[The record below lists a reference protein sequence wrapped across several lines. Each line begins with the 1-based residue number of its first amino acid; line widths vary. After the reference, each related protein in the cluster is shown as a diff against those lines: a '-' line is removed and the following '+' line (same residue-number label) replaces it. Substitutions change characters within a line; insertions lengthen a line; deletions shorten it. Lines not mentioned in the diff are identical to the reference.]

1 MRNKWT
7 AICGIVTAMAM
18 TTAVHAIPITGG
30 LSMGALVDLNT
41 ADVTTATTVESWPV
55 AWVAADYGD
64 FGSISPMT
72 FINMT
77 APWVFKPYQPPFGLP
92 NNPQF
97 TWSVGGFTF
106 TMISDSVTTGGN
118 FLDVTGYGT
127 ITGNGYT
134 PTPFDWNF
142 STETLPLAVP
152 WNSSFLRLL
161 SPFQTKVS
169 LWLCL
174 V

>member
-1 MRNKWT
+1 
-7 AICGIVTAMAM
+7 MAM

-55 AWVAADYGD
+55 AWVVADYGD

-92 NNPQF
+92 SNPQF

-106 TMISDSVTTGGN
+106 TMISDSVATGET
-118 FLDVTGYGT
+118 FWTLPD
-127 ITGNGYT
+127 
-134 PTPFDWNF
+134 
-142 STETLPLAVP
+142 TERLLAMDIRQRHLIGIFPLRTLPLAVP
-152 WNSSFLRLL
+152 WNSTLLRLL